1 MVLCVPK
8 HQTNHD
14 TVMCEV
20 TRAQILELQAQIGA
34 AGGMDPSQSSPGLC
48 ATVQCLLGPLISM
61 RFAWDSHT
69 YYIRQHIICIYDHI
83 YIYMYI
89 YAKKKYIYIYM
100 NNLHIYR
107 INI

>member
-83 YIYMYI
+83 YIYVYI
-89 YAKKKYIYIYM
+89 CKKYIYIYE
-100 NNLHIYR
+100 
-107 INI
+107 